1 MTSPPQHV
9 TWNAEVD
16 KLKNRLSVL
25 SQSSMDGEDQKRLRE
40 IGMAQD
46 REQDS
51 DGGET
56 VGRRE
61 EAGQSDFVKARR
73 QADHADEMRYDC
85 ESSSPVL
92 RHFCA
97 FLSFDLPSL
106 LQFLSPPR

>member
-1 MTSPPQHV
+1 MTSPTQRG

-46 REQDS
+46 REGES
-51 DGGET
+51 DDGET
-56 VGRRE
+56 VGTGQ
-61 EAGQSDFVKARR
+61 EAGQSDFVKAKR

-85 ESSSPVL
+85 ASSFSPVSSS
-92 RHFCA
+92 FA
-97 FLSFDLPSL
+97 PS
-106 LQFLSPPR
+106 

>member
-40 IGMAQD
+40 IGMVQD

-56 VGRRE
+56 VGTGE

-85 ESSSPVL
+85 ESSSLVL
-92 RHFCA
+92 RRPCS
-97 FLSFDLPSL
+97 FLSIGLPSS
-106 LQFLSPPR
+106 F

>member
-1 MTSPPQHV
+1 MTSPTQRG

-46 REQDS
+46 REGDS

-56 VGRRE
+56 VGTGQ
-61 EAGQSDFVKARR
+61 EARQSDFVKARR

-85 ESSSPVL
+85 ASSFSPVSSS
-92 RHFCA
+92 FA
-97 FLSFDLPSL
+97 PS
-106 LQFLSPPR
+106 

>member
-46 REQDS
+46 LEGDS

-61 EAGQSDFVKARR
+61 EAGQSEFVKAKR

-85 ESSSPVL
+85 ESSSP
-92 RHFCA
+92 HT
-97 FLSFDLPSL
+97 SPSIHL
-106 LQFLSPPR
+106 